1 MFARH
6 RLAFAMLSLAVA
18 LLGAACSDSPKATGS
33 GGAGGAGAAGA
44 GGGAGT
50 AVAAPAPAGFAVLNT
65 DFSATSVSLL
75 NTNGELVKA
84 DCIHT
89 TLVNGTATVS
99 GDVSLPSQPQRG
111 GQLVLIDRGNTALTF
126 IKPEDCSVARQ
137 ISVKGGFN
145 RPNPH
150 DVVIL
155 ADDKAYVTRFEKNL
169 DSTEPTT
176 AGDDLLIIDPRDG
189 TVTGHIDLSPY
200 AVAVADTTIQARP
213 DRALIAGGK
222 VVVSLNE
229 ADAKFYAYGEGH
241 LVVVDPATDAVT
253 QDLALT
259 GFKGCEGMTYL
270 ADTKLLLVVC
280 GGSFGADPAADS
292 GIALVDLS
300 GDTAVL
306 TKTISAAAFDDH
318 AASFQ
323 AISAT
328 VAGGTRRAFI
338 NAFGA
343 FASTGSDAVP
353 DGAYVV
359 DLDSGAA
366 TRFAS
371 STAYDLGAAALLG
384 TTLLLPD
391 GSKTMPRLRLFDVSA
406 APTETGAFVTDAT
419 SGLPPRSVAAY

>member
-1 MFARH
+1 MSARRH
-6 RLAFAMLSLAVA
+6 LALSSFSIALA
-18 LLGAACSDSPKATGS
+18 LLGAACSDSPKAAGS
-33 GGAGGAGAAGA
+33 GGAGGAGAAAA

-50 AVAAPAPAGFAVLNT
+50 AVVAPAAAGLAVLNT
-65 DFSATSVSLL
+65 DFSATSLSLL
-75 NTNGELVKA
+75 NTDGELVKP

-126 IKPEDCSVARQ
+126 VKPQDCSVARQ

-155 ADDKAYVTRFEKNL
+155 ADNKAYVTRYEKNA
-169 DSTEPTT
+169 DATDPTT

-200 AVAVADTTIQARP
+200 AVAVADATIQARP
-213 DRALIAGGK
+213 DRALIAAGK

-229 ADAKFYAYGEGH
+229 ADAKFATYGEGH
-241 LVVVDPATDAVT
+241 VVFVDPATDTVT

-259 GFKGCEGMTYL
+259 GLKSCEGMTYL
-270 ADTKLLLVVC
+270 PEAKLLLVVC
-280 GGSFGADPAADS
+280 SGSFGADPAADS

-300 GDTAVL
+300 NDAAVL
-306 TKTISAAAFDDH
+306 TKTITAVGFDDH

-323 AISAT
+323 GIVAT

-338 NAFGA
+338 NTFGA
-343 FASTGSDAVP
+343 FASAGSDAVP

-359 DLDSGAA
+359 DLDSGSA
-366 TRFAS
+366 TRIAS
-371 STAYDLGAAALLG
+371 STAYDLGGAALTG

-391 GSKTMPRLRLFDVSA
+391 GSKTMPRVRLFDVSGT
-406 APTETGAFVTDAT
+406 PTESGAFVTDAT
-419 SGLPPRSVAAY
+419 SGLPPRLIAAY